1 MAWIVQCRM
10 LFRSLLDDVADRRTN
25 ETWSTGREMAYGY
38 DASHQLTGVGASRPS
53 DAARYA
59 YDPAGNPVERA
70 ELGFEVTNAFNNL
83 NQIFS
88 GSWTGSTITAVG
100 AVNYPAGTV
109 SVSGASGTIYADK
122 TFDAAGV
129 PVHLG
134 VNYLT
139 NVFIDVFGR
148 SVTNA
153 TSVTIA
159 NRTYAHDANGNL
171 TSDGVFGYA
180 YDAANQLTN
189 VVRLADG
196 ARVLSARY
204 DALGRRVE
212 AIRGDGS
219 VERYVYFPGSFLVLA
234 VLDETNAPKEFYTRG
249 PDLSG
254 SLDGAGGIG
263 GLLAVMDSSS
273 VVRYSHADI
282 MGNVI
287 ALTDA
292 SGSVAATFRYT
303 PFGQLSART
312 GSVLP
317 RYLFSSKEFD
327 RAANLY
333 YYGYRYYA
341 PRLGRWM
348 TRDPTGEASGI
359 CLYQYDKN
367 SVANFTDAWGLK
379 ENFASMFLHYIFR
392 TGQDGFTGYSDN
404 IWRRVLSSREV
415 INFVSIG
422 IPSMARRKAFC
433 CTTDDM
439 PLGPMPLITHLPL
452 ANYYNPLNWG
462 VGLAIGSGWLD
473 IDKSSIQI
481 VCNDVSCQWSANV
494 IYILLDRYSFEKYD
508 SAMKPFESEPDE
520 MITHNGGDNNTHFR
534 FLKFFGKN
542 FDVRDSKTVFYTGEI
557 PCQKESE

>member
-1 MAWIVQCRM
+1 MRAIKRLKQ
-10 LFRSLLDDVADRRTN
+10 A
-25 ETWSTGREMAYGY
+25 ST
-38 DASHQLTGVGASRPS
+38 RPS
-53 DAARYA
+53 DEARYA
-59 YDPAGNPVERA
+59 YAPAGNPVERA
-70 ELGFEVTNAFNNL
+70 ELGFETTNAFNNL
-83 NQIFS
+83 NQILS

-109 SVSGASGTIYADK
+109 TVSGASGTIYADK

-129 PVHLG
+129 PVSPG
-134 VNYLT
+134 ANTLT
-139 NVFIDVFGR
+139 NVFTDVFGR

-159 NRTYAHDANGNL
+159 NRAYVHDANGNL
-171 TSDGVFGYA
+171 TSDGVFQYQ

-196 ARVLSARY
+196 ACVLSARY

-212 AIRGDGS
+212 ATRADGS

-234 VLDETNAPKEFYTRG
+234 VLDGSNAIKEVYTRG

-263 GLLAVMDSSS
+263 GILACTYASGAT
-273 VVRYSHADI
+273 YCSHADI

-327 RAANLY
+327 RTVGLY

-341 PRLGRWM
+341 PRLGQWM
-348 TRDPTGEASGI
+348 TRDPIGEEDDAI
-359 CLYQYDKN
+359 LYGFIQNNPNDNSDSLGLAVNMACRCCCVESLDFKYIGNSWDPDKVEN
-367 SVANFTDAWGLK
+367 GFHGEMSFQFEFPIELSIHRIGENEQEGDCTFEYWEKYKSTDPEERSWSNAEDSHAK
-379 ENFASMFLHYIFR
+379 
-392 TGQDGFTGYSDN
+392 
-404 IWRRVLSSREV
+404 
-415 INFVSIG
+415 
-422 IPSMARRKAFC
+422 IPDSPGWNDWNRRK
-433 CTTDDM
+433 
-439 PLGPMPLITHLPL
+439 LPDGDGSVQTKL
-452 ANYYNPLNWG
+452 YDEP
-462 VGLAIGSGWLD
+462 GLW
-473 IDKSSIQI
+473 
-481 VCNDVSCQWSANV
+481 
-494 IYILLDRYSFEKYD
+494 
-508 SAMKPFESEPDE
+508 
-520 MITHNGGDNNTHFR
+520 
-534 FLKFFGKN
+534 GKN
-542 FDVRDSKTVFYTGEI
+542 PYGFKRTRKKWLRIKVIVKSAPNCNCSRKQREKKLEI
-557 PCQKESE
+557 KMALKGGMPDWGKSNAPHETWHF

>member
-1 MAWIVQCRM
+1 MRTCAALARVTNLAFSTDTNEW
-10 LFRSLLDDVADRRTN
+10 LSVAYAYDAGDRRTN

-38 DASHQLTGVGASRPS
+38 DAAHQLTEVEAARPS

-83 NQIFS
+83 NQIMS

-100 AVNYPAGTV
+100 AVNYPAGIVT
-109 SVSGASGTIYADK
+109 VSGAEGTIYADK

-129 PVHLG
+129 PVALG
-134 VNYLT
+134 ANTLT
-139 NVFIDVFGR
+139 NVFTDIFGR
-148 SVTNA
+148 SVTN
-153 TSVTIA
+153 TSHVTIA
-159 NRTYAHDANGNL
+159 NRAYVHDANGNL
-171 TSDGVFGYA
+171 TDDGVFQYQ

-189 VVRLADG
+189 VVRTADG

-234 VLDETNAPKEFYTRG
+234 VLDGTNAVKEIYTRG

-263 GLLAVMDSSS
+263 GILACTYASGAT
-273 VVRYSHADI
+273 YCSHADI

-292 SGSVAATFRYT
+292 SGSVVSTFRYT

-327 RAANLY
+327 RTANLY

-348 TRDPTGEASGI
+348 TRDPIGEKG
-359 CLYQYDKN
+359 
-367 SVANFTDAWGLK
+367 
-379 ENFASMFLHYIFR
+379 
-392 TGQDGFTGYSDN
+392 
-404 IWRRVLSSREV
+404 
-415 INFVSIG
+415 
-422 IPSMARRKAFC
+422 
-433 CTTDDM
+433 
-439 PLGPMPLITHLPL
+439 
-452 ANYYNPLNWG
+452 G
-462 VGLAIGSGWLD
+462 VGLYLCFDNVPVNIFDAIGLVGGGFKYRGRKHESIGWWRYAASPA
-473 IDKSSIQI
+473 SS
-481 VCNDVSCQWSANV
+481 DTSCICKKKWFSCKYRMRCRLSVEVDTLVNPK
-494 IYILLDRYSFEKYD
+494 DRRVWEGKYD
-508 SAMKPFESEPDE
+508 QLIRDTLLHEQHHVANYRKWYNEHVALLKEWEKVIFPDKVTCTKQAQYLE
-520 MITHNGGDNNTHFR
+520 QMIS
-534 FLKFFGKN
+534 
-542 FDVRDSKTVFYTGEI
+542 DSWSNMYDDELNHKGYGW
-557 PCQKESE
+557 

>member
-1 MAWIVQCRM
+1 MALSLGSFPVVVAVEGFPVFMAGFVQYHM
-10 LFRSLLDDVADRRTN
+10 FF
-25 ETWSTGREMAYGY
+25 
-38 DASHQLTGVGASRPS
+38 RPS
-53 DAARYA
+53 DEARYC
-59 YDPAGNPVERA
+59 YDPAGNPTMRSEM
-70 ELGFEVTNAFNNL
+70 GFETTNAFNNL
-83 NQIFS
+83 NQIMG

-109 SVSGASGTIYADK
+109 TVSGASGTIYPDK

-139 NVFIDVFGR
+139 NVFTDIFGR

-153 TSVTIA
+153 TSATIA
-159 NRTYAHDANGNL
+159 NRAYAHDANGNL
-171 TSDGVFGYA
+171 VGDGVFAYA
-180 YDAANQLTN
+180 YDTANQLTN
-189 VVRLADG
+189 VVRTADG

-234 VLDETNAPKEFYTRG
+234 VLDGTNAVKEIYTRG

-263 GLLAVMDSSS
+263 GILACTYASGAT
-273 VVRYSHADI
+273 YCSHADI

-292 SGSVAATFRYT
+292 SGSVVSTFRYT

-327 RAANLY
+327 RAVGLY

-348 TRDPTGEASGI
+348 TRDPIGERGGQN
-359 CLYQYDKN
+359 LY
-367 SVANFTDAWGLK
+367 S
-379 ENFASMFLHYIFR
+379 YI
-392 TGQDGFTGYSDN
+392 
-404 IWRRVLSSREV
+404 
-415 INFVSIG
+415 IN
-422 IPSMARRKAFC
+422 P
-433 CTTDDM
+433 
-439 PLGPMPLITHLPL
+439 
-452 ANYYNPLNWG
+452 
-462 VGLAIGSGWLD
+462 GWL
-473 IDKSSIQI
+473 IDSGSSI
-481 VCNDVSCQWSANV
+481 
-494 IYILLDRYSFEKYD
+494 
-508 SAMKPFESEPDE
+508 
-520 MITHNGGDNNTHFR
+520 
-534 FLKFFGKN
+534 
-542 FDVRDSKTVFYTGEI
+542 
-557 PCQKESE
+557 

>member
-1 MAWIVQCRM
+1 MRAIKRLKQ
-10 LFRSLLDDVADRRTN
+10 A
-25 ETWSTGREMAYGY
+25 ST
-38 DASHQLTGVGASRPS
+38 RPS
-53 DAARYA
+53 DEARYA
-59 YDPAGNPVERA
+59 YAPAGNPVERA
-70 ELGFEVTNAFNNL
+70 ELGFETTNAFNNL
-83 NQIFS
+83 NQILS

-109 SVSGASGTIYADK
+109 TVSGASGTIYADK

-129 PVHLG
+129 PVSPG
-134 VNYLT
+134 ANTLT
-139 NVFIDVFGR
+139 NVFTDVFGR

-159 NRTYAHDANGNL
+159 NRAYVHDANGNL
-171 TSDGVFGYA
+171 TSDGVFQYQ

-196 ARVLSARY
+196 ACVLSARY

-212 AIRGDGS
+212 ATRADGS

-234 VLDETNAPKEFYTRG
+234 VLDGSNAIKEVYTRG

-263 GLLAVMDSSS
+263 GILACTYASGAT
-273 VVRYSHADI
+273 YCSHADI

-312 GSVLP
+312 GMLLP

-341 PRLGRWM
+341 PRMGRWM
-348 TRDPTGEASGI
+348 TRDRIAEQGGI
-359 CLYQYDKN
+359 QLYAFGLNNPCSKVDFLGLTSQVSAKQSWNKDDPMRMLLRVKAHN
-367 SVANFTDAWGLK
+367 IKEGCELNFIQLVQK
-379 ENFASMFLHYIFR
+379 EN
-392 TGQDGFTGYSDN
+392 G
-404 IWRRVLSSREV
+404 WEV
-415 INFVSIG
+415 DAR
-422 IPSMARRKAFC
+422 PSTSF
-433 CTTDDM
+433 
-439 PLGPMPLITHLPL
+439 PPNPPF
-452 ANYYNPLNWG
+452 YYDRDWHG
-462 VGLAIGSGWLD
+462 VDQKGVD
-473 IDKSSIQI
+473 
-481 VCNDVSCQWSANV
+481 
-494 IYILLDRYSFEKYD
+494 DRYLAEDGTLTFED
-508 SAMKPFESEPDE
+508 QPTS
-520 MITHNGGDNNTHFR
+520 NTHFYLFAVER
-534 FLKFFGKN
+534 CCTKYYNNCRHCSCCIESTARVLGRIHWSNTNGKAVVHKQNDLIKQSMDTALRKAIHGKN
-542 FDVRDSKTVFYTGEI
+542 FPVTNCEPYNQDKSREGFNFENWKFMTQKVNLVFND
-557 PCQKESE
+557 